1 LGKEGNSEAN
11 KSSKNNTLKL
21 VVGAVEFILA
31 VVALIL
37 LIATPALTWKTVL
50 GDGSVKGITAI
61 FGGTVDKVQYNAS
74 WAGLLAFI
82 FIAVALVILL
92 LLCVMTLTKKKFA
105 LAGICRFVA
114 AGLLIVAGVFVFFE
128 IPAFEAANGSG
139 TASLFGNKLAEYVL
153 TGGWITAGI
162 LSIVAGGLS
171 CAEEFLF

>member
-1 LGKEGNSEAN
+1 MAKKSKKNSSA
-11 KSSKNNTLKL
+11 KL
-21 VVGAVEFILA
+21 LVGAIEFLLA
-31 VVALIL
+31 VVALVL

-50 GDGSVKGITAI
+50 GDGSIKGITAI
-61 FGGTVDKVQYNAS
+61 FGGEVDNIQYNAS
-74 WAGLLAFI
+74 WAGMLSFI
-82 FIAVALVILL
+82 FIAVAMVILCI
-92 LLCVMTLTKKKFA
+92 LCVFALTKKKFA

-139 TASLFGNKLAEYVL
+139 TATLFGNKLAEYVL
-153 TGGWITAGI
+153 TGSWITAGI